1 MAAAQ
6 KQTVSKEL
14 ENGDVIRVSRKILG
28 GWVTLYDHYGIYSED
43 RNTVIH
49 YQEPQKD
56 NGKDSVASESCGD
69 SCGVILETSL
79 EDFLDGAESFTV
91 CRYPKEQ
98 PHYPLCF
105 ARETFEVSYDT
116 IKDKR
121 APTREANPE
130 SPGAEAVKEA
140 RKYIGNGD
148 YNLAR
153 NNCEHF
159 AVARRYNYHA
169 SGQVQGWAAALSVVG
184 VALGVALWGI
194 LIGVGKGGSSGS
206 DEDNTET
213 SV

>member
-1 MAAAQ
+1 M
-6 KQTVSKEL
+6 
-14 ENGDVIRVSRKILG
+14 
-28 GWVTLYDHYGIYSED
+28 
-43 RNTVIH
+43 
-49 YQEPQKD
+49 
-56 NGKDSVASESCGD
+56 
-69 SCGVILETSL
+69 
-79 EDFLDGAESFTV
+79 
-91 CRYPKEQ
+91 
-98 PHYPLCF
+98 
-105 ARETFEVSYDT
+105 
-116 IKDKR
+116 
-121 APTREANPE
+121 
-130 SPGAEAVKEA
+130 KEA

-184 VALGVALWGI
+184 VALWGI